1 MPAADFRADRPILL
15 VGPMGSGKSTVGA
28 RLAERLGLP
37 FVDSDREIER
47 AEGMPLAAIFERL
60 GEMHFRRREREIMTN
75 LAVGPPQVIAAGGGA
90 FVDAAIRRRLLSAC
104 TTFWLEADPATLAGR
119 LTDAADRPLLR
130 GREPEAAL
138 SELAATRHSSYAEAH
153 HRIEVGGLTPD
164 EVVAAILSRMA
175 AR

>member
-1 MPAADFRADRPILL
+1 MPEADFRADRPILL
-15 VGPMGSGKSTVGA
+15 VGLMGSGKSTVGA

-47 AEGMPLAAIFERL
+47 AGGMPVAAIFERF
-60 GEMHFRRREREIMTN
+60 GEPHFRRRERELMKK
-75 LAVGPPQVIAAGGGA
+75 LAVGPPQVIAAGGGV
-90 FVDAAIRRRLLSAC
+90 FLDEAIRRRLLSAC
-104 TTFWLEADPATLAGR
+104 TTFWLDADPATLAVR

-138 SELAATRHSSYAEAH
+138 GDLSATRRSAYAEAH

-164 EVVAAILSRMA
+164 QVVAAILSRVVA
-175 AR
+175 N